1 MGAWIRADSTFFD
14 IEGDSYDDAYN
25 KLMDEPL
32 FDGEA
37 LKDILDKI
45 EWLEC

>member
-1 MGAWIRADSTFFD
+1 MRKVFERI
-14 IEGDSYDDAYN
+14 YQ
-25 KLMDEPL
+25 KLINEPL

-45 EWLEC
+45 EWLES